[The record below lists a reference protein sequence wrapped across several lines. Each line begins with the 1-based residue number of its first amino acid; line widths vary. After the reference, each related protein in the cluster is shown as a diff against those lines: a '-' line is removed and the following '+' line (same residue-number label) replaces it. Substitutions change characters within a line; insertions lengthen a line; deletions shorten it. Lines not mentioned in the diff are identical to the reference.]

1 MNRLTTMIDTFSLNK
16 YGEELC
22 GDQVEIITRQDDTK
36 IIVLSDGLGSGV
48 KANILS
54 TLSAKMIA
62 TMLAENMSLESC
74 VETMIHTLPICK
86 ERGLAYSTFT
96 ILHLLNDHTLEV
108 INYDNPRVIILRDG
122 KALDVNEV
130 TFIIKEKKV
139 TKSRIELQEN
149 DMIIALSDGCVHAGV
164 GASLNYGWQRQN
176 IIDFLEH
183 MYIPSYSPKTM
194 TKLLIDECHALYE
207 QEPGDDTTV
216 VCLKINKKEV
226 VNVLIGPPEDK
237 ENDEKMLGL
246 FFAKKGKHV
255 VCGGTTS
262 QMVSNY
268 LNQPLKLSL
277 NYDDINIPP
286 TATIKGIDLV
296 TEGILTINKVLE
308 YAKDYTDDNT
318 LFNDFIMNEDGASS
332 LARML
337 FEDATNINFYVGKA
351 VNPAHQNP
359 NLPINFNIKMQ
370 LINSLID
377 HLKSMGKDTSINYF

>member
-1 MNRLTTMIDTFSLNK
+1 MIDTFSLNK

>member
-1 MNRLTTMIDTFSLNK
+1 MIDTFSLNK

-207 QEPGDDTTV
+207 QKPGDDTTV